1 VKYQQEEESPPL
13 IIDIYVET
21 TEPELLQEGDD
32 IHGWHRLDLG
42 LQQNDI
48 QRILI
53 ESWTLSLT

>member
-1 VKYQQEEESPPL
+1 MKYQQDEEPPPM

-32 IHGWHRLDLG
+32 TRGWHRLDLG
-42 LQQNDI
+42 LQQHDI